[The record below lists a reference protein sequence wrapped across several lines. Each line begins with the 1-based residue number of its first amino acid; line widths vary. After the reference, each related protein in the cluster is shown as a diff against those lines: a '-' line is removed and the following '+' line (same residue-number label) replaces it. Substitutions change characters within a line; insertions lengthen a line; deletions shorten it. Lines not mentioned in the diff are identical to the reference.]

1 MSGVKIMSSSIKEII
16 IKFIFVFMVLFIVG
30 YFIKSLEINMIKSLA
45 ISFGITLVDILA
57 YILKKSRKS

>member
-1 MSGVKIMSSSIKEII
+1 MSSSIKEII